1 MGRVL
6 LVRHGQASFGADD
19 YDVLSPTGW
28 EQGRLLGAWFA
39 AHDITPTALVRGG
52 MRRHRETLEAMAA
65 TAGWSLDQTVVDT
78 DWDEFDHVAIVAGWA
93 DLPSDVPPDEI
104 DRRAFQKIFE
114 AATASWTAG
123 EGQHAETWVG
133 FIARIRAALDR
144 TAAAAGPGQTVVVV
158 TSGGVIGVL
167 AAILADPDDDD
178 PAALARRWTRANA
191 VMVNASVTR
200 LLVGSTGARVLTLN
214 EHTHLEGDT
223 ITYR

>member
-28 EQGRLLGAWFA
+28 EQGRLLGAWLA
-39 AHDITPTALVRGG
+39 GHDVVPTAIVRGD
-52 MRRHRETLEAMAA
+52 MRRHRETLEAMAE
-65 TAGWSLDQTVVDT
+65 TAGWSLDGTVVDEQ
-78 DWDEFDHVAIVAGWA
+78 WNEFDHVGIVAGWS
-93 DLPSDVPPDEI
+93 DLPSDVPI
-104 DRRAFQKIFE
+104 DRREFQKVFE
-114 AATASWTAG
+114 AATASWTAD
-123 EGQHAETWVG
+123 EGDYDETWLG
-133 FIARIRAALDR
+133 FVARVRAAL
-144 TAAAAGPGQTVVVV
+144 AAVARRAGPGETVVVV

-167 AAILADPDDDD
+167 AAVLADPADDD

-214 EHTHLEGDT
+214 EHTHLVGDAV
-223 ITYR
+223 TYR